1 MSEQSIYQQIGG
13 APAVE
18 AAVNLFYKKVLA
30 DQRIAHF
37 FNDVN
42 MPRQIAKQRAFFTYA
57 LGGPNEYS
65 GKNMRDGHAHL
76 VERGLNDSH
85 FDAVVELVGATLSD
99 LGVAPNLRSQV
110 AQLLE

>member
-1 MSEQSIYQQIGG
+1 M
-13 APAVE
+13 E
-18 AAVNLFYKKVLA
+18 AAVNLFYTKVLA

-37 FNDVN
+37 FNDIN
-42 MPRQIAKQRAFFTYA
+42 MPRQIAKQRAFFTFA

-85 FDAVVELVGATLSD
+85 FNAVLELVGATLSE
-99 LGVAPNLRSQV
+99 LNVPENLRSQV
-110 AQLLE
+110 AQLLESARGDVLGR